1 MFMNSGFRHRANDDG
16 NFDSICLHCFRTVAS
31 GISEAKLIE
40 MELQHQCEVED
51 LVALRTEIHLVRESS
66 IEEA

>member
-1 MFMNSGFRHRANDDG
+1 MFSTSGFRHRANDDG

-31 GISEAKLIE
+31 DMNEATLIE

-51 LVALRTEIHLVRESS
+51 LVALRTEIHLVRASS